1 VANGIPRQLQLLQMA
16 QTLAE
21 GFLIQFGEEIEG
33 QIQAPEF
40 RKVSEIHGGN
50 LRNGVLAGIAIKRG
64 RISIFSMG
72 NPKGKTQVLAYM
84 LTTLDNTSSPNSSS
98 RQLVICCSSQR
109 TFRLCMF
116 SDILRQLH
124 QWHAAKVAGGVTF
137 RGRLEAHFFAGRPG
151 NQPDQAA
158 IAGQGISRQI
168 AVNGKVK
175 IDLESLS

>member
-40 RKVSEIHGGN
+40 RKVCKIQGGN

-124 QWHAAKVAGGVTF
+124 F
-137 RGRLEAHFFAGRPG
+137 RGQDEDEDADPEPVEMDVSGFWGFSVSGC
-151 NQPDQAA
+151 DCT
-158 IAGQGISRQI
+158 
-168 AVNGKVK
+168 
-175 IDLESLS
+175 